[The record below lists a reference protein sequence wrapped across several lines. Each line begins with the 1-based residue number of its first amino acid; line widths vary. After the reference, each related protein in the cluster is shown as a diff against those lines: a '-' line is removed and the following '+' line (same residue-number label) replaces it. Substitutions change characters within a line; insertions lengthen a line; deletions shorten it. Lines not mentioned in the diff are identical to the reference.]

1 MAESRPRVL
10 VVDDERFFREAIL
23 EALAEAGIDCD
34 AAESGEEALRI
45 AHDPQVGVVVLD
57 MTLEDISGIE
67 VLRRLRAVRPGLRV
81 IVLSDHT
88 DEELVLEALRLD
100 ASDYLA
106 KPLHDEELVLAVR
119 RALGAFDV
127 ESSWQ
132 RLRERVG
139 RLEARLGELLD
150 GPAAR
155 SVDVEAFGALAA
167 KAAAEVLDAG
177 KTSVMRFDD
186 EENELRVIGA
196 SGSGL
201 AAAEMDPVALGEGVA
216 GFALALG
223 EPLVVDDVYLDTRFT
238 NRTVRDRYESSSL
251 AVVPLCTEDHLLGVF
266 CATDRPGGAPFG
278 DDDLALLK
286 ILARPVTSFLARLSG
301 VAASVEAELRDPDAD
316 SEDATAGSEGAE
328 TTRTEV
334 LAESGV
340 ADANAD
346 AAADAELIR
355 EICDAMTVEVE
366 PGRLL
371 DGVMAAV
378 ARRLAGEVMA
388 LHLIDNPTGE
398 LALERQAERGEI
410 SDRERLPRDR
420 GLTGVVLQTGSQ
432 VSTDHPEHDPRF
444 DPEIDTAADGVP
456 RPLLCVP
463 LRLRGKVLGLFRGFP
478 DDGADGAARTGEILG
493 PALSA
498 AVRNVLLYRSLLE
511 SIDEVADARREAGSL
526 IAR

>member
-1 MAESRPRVL
+1 MAESCPRVL

-57 MTLEDISGIE
+57 MTLEDVSGID
-67 VLRRLRAVRPGLRV
+67 VLRRLRADRPGLRV

-88 DEELVLEALRLD
+88 DEGLVLEALRLD

-139 RLEARLGELLD
+139 RLETWLGELLD

-155 SVDVEAFGALAA
+155 SSDAEAFGALAA
-167 KAAAEVLDAG
+167 KATAEVLDAG
-177 KTSVMRFDD
+177 KTSLMLFDD
-186 EENELRVIGA
+186 VENELRVIGA
-196 SGSGL
+196 HGSGL
-201 AAAEMDPVALGEGVA
+201 AAAEMNPVALGEGVA

-223 EPLVVDDVYLDTRFT
+223 EPLLVDDVYLDTRFAD
-238 NRTVRDRYESSSL
+238 RTVRDRYESSSL
-251 AVVPLCTEDHLLGVF
+251 AIVPLCTEDHLLGVF

-286 ILARPVTSFLARLSG
+286 ILARPATSFLARLSG
-301 VAASVEAELRDPDAD
+301 VAAPVDAELRDSDAD
-316 SEDATAGSEGAE
+316 SD
-328 TTRTEV
+328 
-334 LAESGV
+334 
-340 ADANAD
+340 AD
-346 AAADAELIR
+346 AAADAELVR
-355 EICDAMTVEVE
+355 EICEAMTVEVE

-398 LALERQAERGEI
+398 LVLERQAERGGI
-410 SDRERLPRDR
+410 RDRERLPRDR
-420 GLTGVVLQTGSQ
+420 GLTGVVLQTGSL

-478 DDGADGAARTGEILG
+478 DDGANGAARTGEILG

-526 IAR
+526 ITR